1 MLNSFNIK
9 CIRFILHVTKFS
21 YTTHELE
28 ERFAKAAIEKNF
40 QAAAS
45 EINISCKELSLTT
58 DTQLL
63 ENFITR
69 K

>member
-21 YTTHELE
+21 YATYELE
-28 ERFAKAAIEKNF
+28 ERFAKVAIEKNF

-45 EINISCKELSLTT
+45 EINIRCKELSLTT
-58 DTQLL
+58 LS
-63 ENFITR
+63 F
-69 K
+69 

>member
-21 YTTHELE
+21 NATYELE

-45 EINISCKELSLTT
+45 EINIRCKELS
-58 DTQLL
+58 
-63 ENFITR
+63 
-69 K
+69 